1 MVADGTFK
9 SAAFTAAAKA
19 LKDSHNTS
27 GGAPNTEKLLAPVL
41 QVELNCYHSYSI
53 LLFGDPFEKL
63 SKCI

>member
-1 MVADGTFK
+1 MVADDIFK

-27 GGAPNTEKLLAPVL
+27 GGAPKTEKLLVPVL
-41 QVELNCYHSYSI
+41 QVELNCYRSYSN

-63 SKCI
+63 SKRI